1 MRLPVL
7 ISCLMLLA
15 GCQTAAAPVASIPVQ
30 FEVTDRANPDQ
41 ARAMVYVPGQLVEV
55 DPVFDVEVDLVGND
69 LGNVRLNRMYV
80 TSYTPACDDAP
91 VPELYRTKVI
101 VYPDAVTG
109 APALPTRLGYR
120 LPLSTRTL
128 MDLGLCNPQR
138 PQTGTVRIHAELAGP
153 DGAPAAADL
162 VIRVGNGG

>member
-1 MRLPVL
+1 MRFPVL
-7 ISCLMLLA
+7 ISGLVLLA
-15 GCQTAAAPVASIPVQ
+15 GCQPAAPPVASIPVQ
-30 FEVTDRANPDQ
+30 FELTDLANPDH
-41 ARAMVYVPGQLVEV
+41 ASAMVYVPGQLVEV
-55 DPVFDVEVDLVGND
+55 DPVFDVEVGLVGND
-69 LGNVRLNRMYV
+69 LSNVRLNRMYV

-91 VPELYRTKVI
+91 VPEFYRTKVI

-109 APALPTRLGYR
+109 TPASPTRLGYR